1 MRAHIVP
8 ADDAAIGHAVEV
20 LLAGELVAF
29 PTDTVY
35 GVGAHGL
42 QAEAVERLYQ
52 AKARPTDKPIA
63 FLLASADD
71 VQGVARDIP
80 DAAWLLAQ
88 HFWPG
93 GLSLVLSKR
102 DVVPATVAAGG
113 PSVAV
118 RVPDHPVTQALILAL
133 GAPLAATSANLS
145 GHPDAVTAD
154 QVLRE
159 LGDRVALILDGGRCP
174 GGVPSTV
181 VDLTASPPTILR
193 RGAIPEEDIW
203 SVLAQDRT
211 GFQASLG

>member
-1 MRAHIVP
+1 MRTQVLHV
-8 ADDAAIGHAVEV
+8 DDAAINRATEL
-20 LLAGELVAF
+20 LLAGQLVVF

-52 AKARPTDKPIA
+52 AKGRPTDKPIA

-71 VQGVARDIP
+71 VQRVARDIP

-88 HFWPG
+88 RFWPG

-102 DVVPATVAAGG
+102 DVVPATVTAGG

-118 RVPDHPVTQALILAL
+118 RVPDHPVTQALIVAL

-154 QVLRE
+154 EVLCE

-181 VDLTASPPTILR
+181 VDLTVSPPAILR
-193 RGAIPEEDIW
+193 RGAIPKQDIW
-203 SVLAQDRT
+203 AVLSEPIHCQT
-211 GFQASLG
+211 KE